1 MYKNIMN
8 DLGQLRTVV
17 SKSYIYNLN
26 YIPCLESHKRT
37 GYRFFVKSVH
47 FHTFVYSLVFRFKF
61 FHGISLEIRARSDAG
76 PGLIYSALPK
86 MGKA

>member
-1 MYKNIMN
+1 M
-8 DLGQLRTVV
+8 
-17 SKSYIYNLN
+17 KSNRIKYQN

>member
-1 MYKNIMN
+1 MN

-17 SKSYIYNLN
+17 SKSYIYNLIQKSNRIKYQN

-37 GYRFFVKSVH
+37 GYRFFVKTIH
-47 FHTFVYSLVFRFKF
+47 FHAFVCSLVFRFKF

-76 PGLIYSALPK
+76 PGLI
-86 MGKA
+86 